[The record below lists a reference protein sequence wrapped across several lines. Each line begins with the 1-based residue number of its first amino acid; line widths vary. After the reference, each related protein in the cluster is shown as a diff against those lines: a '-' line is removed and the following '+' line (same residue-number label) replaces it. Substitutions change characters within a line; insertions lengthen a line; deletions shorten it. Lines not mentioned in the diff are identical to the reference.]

1 VTRYKKNNLH
11 GISLMILGMFL
22 ISVMDG
28 LAKWLVLADVSVVQ
42 ILAVRSW
49 LILTMILLLT
59 GLRGQWQELRPSR
72 PLHHGLRGV
81 AAFFAPFSFFLALK
95 TLPLA
100 DASVVF
106 FSNTFI
112 VTAASALLLKE
123 KVGKHRWA
131 AVVVGF
137 IGVVIAINPE
147 GSGELTAYLLVI
159 TGTAVYAMAFIA
171 GKHLSRTDSVL
182 SLVFSLNLGM
192 GVVATA
198 MLPWFWT
205 PISTQTLVEIFVM
218 SLFAVTG
225 HFAIASAFA
234 RAEVSA
240 IAPFEYT
247 ALIWLVIIGYL
258 VWQDIPSLRVWTGA
272 FVIVASGIYVIHRE
286 SLRRTTE

>member
-1 VTRYKKNNLH
+1 
-11 GISLMILGMFL
+11 MILGML
-22 ISVMDG
+22 LMSIMDG

-49 LILTMILLLT
+49 LILTMILVLT
-59 GLRGQWQELRPSR
+59 GLRGQWKELRPSR

-81 AAFFAPFSFFLALK
+81 GAFFAPFTFFLALK

-106 FSNTFI
+106 FSNTFM

-131 AVVVGF
+131 AVVIGF

-147 GSGELTAYLLVI
+147 GSGDLTAYLLVI
-159 TGTAVYAMAFIA
+159 TGTAVYAMAFIT

-198 MLPWFWT
+198 LLPWFWT
-205 PISTQTLVEIFVM
+205 PISTQTMIEIFVLA
-218 SLFAVTG
+218 LFAVTG
-225 HFAIASAFA
+225 HFAVGSAFA

-240 IAPFEYT
+240 ISPFEYT

-258 VWQDIPSLRVWTGA
+258 VWQDIPSFRVWAGA
-272 FVIVASGIYVIHRE
+272 IVIVASGIYVIHRE
-286 SLRRTTE
+286 ALRRTTE